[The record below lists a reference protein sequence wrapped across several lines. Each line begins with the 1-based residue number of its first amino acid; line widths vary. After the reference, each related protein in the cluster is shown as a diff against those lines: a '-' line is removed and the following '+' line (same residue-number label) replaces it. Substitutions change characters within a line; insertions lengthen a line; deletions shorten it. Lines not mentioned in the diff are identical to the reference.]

1 MRNRIANNTRTE
13 TLGLYGSWQ
22 NSSHI
27 PYPAIER
34 YKPFIADPGASD
46 IARIDIYLSY
56 RLNGTGFARF
66 SRTAFLRL
74 TSRSRIST
82 STDSSNEARAII
94 LFNLTL
100 E

>member
-34 YKPFIADPGASD
+34 YEPFIADPGASD
-46 IARIDIYLSY
+46 IARVDIYLSY

-66 SRTAFLRL
+66 SRTAFLRRVRVYL
-74 TSRSRIST
+74 RRQ
-82 STDSSNEARAII
+82 I
-94 LFNLTL
+94 LRTRLKLLYF
-100 E
+100 